1 MPKFSLWDVYQR
13 QSDTLWGRPGTTL
26 PPPYDPTPELHRW
39 RLVERVIAGI
49 AILILAGGVAA
60 LWR

>member
-39 RLVERVIAGI
+39 RLVERVI
-49 AILILAGGVAA
+49 
-60 LWR
+60 R